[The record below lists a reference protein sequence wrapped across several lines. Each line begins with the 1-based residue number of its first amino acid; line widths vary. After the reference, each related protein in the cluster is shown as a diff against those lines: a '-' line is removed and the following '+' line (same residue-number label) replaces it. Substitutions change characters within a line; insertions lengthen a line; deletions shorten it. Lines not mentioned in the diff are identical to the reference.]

1 MRITGSSCTV
11 AIPARRANPRAG
23 SARCSTCAIFPARS
37 TSQTERPRVAAVTV
51 AGRSCNSRSDCGINH
66 RLVAGRAKEIDSPAG
81 PIGQA
86 RLPRAGNGPCGPIQN
101 FSMLLEAIEMLKKTQ
116 LVTAIGAVAGAS
128 FATAAIAADQ
138 TGNPFQA
145 DDLEAGSLSQNLGM
159 GDEDKEGSCGEGCCG
174 EGEGD
179 DAEGSCGEGSCGE
192 GEGDDKEG
200 SCGEGSCGEGS
211 CGAA

>member
-1 MRITGSSCTV
+1 
-11 AIPARRANPRAG
+11 
-23 SARCSTCAIFPARS
+23 
-37 TSQTERPRVAAVTV
+37 
-51 AGRSCNSRSDCGINH
+51 
-66 RLVAGRAKEIDSPAG
+66 
-81 PIGQA
+81 
-86 RLPRAGNGPCGPIQN
+86 
-101 FSMLLEAIEMLKKTQ
+101 MLLEAIEMLKKTQ

-159 GDEDKEGSCGEGCCG
+159 GDEDKEGSCGEGSCGEDKDKGDDKEGSCGEGSCG

-192 GEGDDKEG
+192 GEGDDSEG